1 VSFFSAEVTPNH
13 DLKFGKPTLETAKAL
28 PREYHEFSNS
38 VLVSAAF
45 RGDFGAR
52 KERMIREVMAADGGS
67 YLDARA
73 KVKEMSVAN
82 RAANGLYRL
91 PYYTGVT
98 LALGGGFASIPLCFD
113 IDTAMWFNE
122 NFVTTDVADPEDL
135 ETPLEVGSWTWNW
148 MEPPLGQISF
158 FLLCLQ
164 WARNQMLNVQVKP
177 YTSWMV
183 GRRAQSL
190 IDKYPQYS
198 QGVTKD
204 FAETDMF
211 HDEPS

>member
-1 VSFFSAEVTPNH
+1 MALRNGLRRAGVKLQGQPLCAALPSSRGEGNNGRPVSFFSAEVTPNH

-135 ETPLEVGSWTWNW
+135 ETPLEVVRV
-148 MEPPLGQISF
+148 F
-158 FLLCLQ
+158 VC
-164 WARNQMLNVQVKP
+164 VK
-177 YTSWMV
+177 TS
-183 GRRAQSL
+183 RPRL
-190 IDKYPQYS
+190 R
-198 QGVTKD
+198 
-204 FAETDMF
+204 
-211 HDEPS
+211 